1 MQEIKTSKK
10 ISLFSITLYIMVFFY
25 GIKQIELFSNNIIV
39 NFLNQGVQAVGM
51 FLLLYI
57 IFNKK
62 VNLKLFYKIIFC
74 VIILLIGIFASGGI
88 GWLRYFLLIIAARN
102 RKFSEIIKTIFY
114 AFMSVMLISV
124 ALYLLRMSGNK
135 VYRRNGISLGFIH
148 PNIAALIV
156 ITIIF
161 LYIANKN
168 VMKTN
173 QVFLVLISA
182 VFGFFVLKT
191 RVTVIILLM
200 FPIIYKIIVNSVKRK
215 NKVVEGILCIFQ
227 LVMCVISYLMTV
239 IYPLPI
245 YDKFRTTIDMALSYR
260 PYLNFN
266 NISKYGVSLF
276 GSNVTI
282 YNNTDYAFNYFKS
295 MVSNQKFNTVDNAY
309 IMQLITVGI
318 VPMILMFLCFFMV
331 MKKAW
336 KNKNYTVLAISV
348 CFSIYGLIE
357 NGCNEAYYFFTFFYL
372 LAIDD
377 IVPKLE
383 SSALD
388 IPQSKN
394 NVESF
399 I

>member
-1 MQEIKTSKK
+1 MEGIKTNKK
-10 ISLFSITLYIMVFFY
+10 VSIFSIILYMMVFFY
-25 GIKQIELFSNNIIV
+25 GIKQIELFNNNIIV
-39 NFLNQGVQAVGM
+39 NYLNQGVQAVGM

-57 IFNKK
+57 IVSKK
-62 VNLKLFYKIIFC
+62 VSMKLFYRIIFC
-74 VIILLIGIFASGGI
+74 VIILMIGIFASQGF
-88 GWLRYFLLIIAARN
+88 GWLRYFLLIVAARN

-114 AFMSVMLISV
+114 AFMSVMGISV
-124 ALYLLRMSGNK
+124 VLYLLRMSGNK
-135 VYRRNGISLGFIH
+135 IYRRNGISLGFIH
-148 PNIAALIV
+148 PNIAALII

-161 LYIANKN
+161 LYIAKKN

-182 VFGFFVLKT
+182 VLGFFVLKT
-191 RVTVIILLM
+191 RVTVIILLLV
-200 FPIIYKIIVNSVKRK
+200 PIIYKVIVNSIKRK
-215 NKVVEGILCIFQ
+215 NQFVEKFLCIFQ
-227 LVMCVISYLMTV
+227 LLMCGISYLMTI

-245 YDKFRTTIDMALSYR
+245 YNKFRTPIDMALSYR

-276 GSNVTI
+276 GNNVTI

-309 IMQLITVGI
+309 IMQLITVGV
-318 VPMILMFLCFFMV
+318 VPMLLMFICFFMV

-336 KNKNYTVLAISV
+336 RNKNYTVLTISV

-377 IVPKLE
+377 V
-383 SSALD
+383 ALKSENSVSD
-388 IPQSKN
+388 ALQNKN
-394 NVESF
+394 NVEAVM
-399 I
+399 